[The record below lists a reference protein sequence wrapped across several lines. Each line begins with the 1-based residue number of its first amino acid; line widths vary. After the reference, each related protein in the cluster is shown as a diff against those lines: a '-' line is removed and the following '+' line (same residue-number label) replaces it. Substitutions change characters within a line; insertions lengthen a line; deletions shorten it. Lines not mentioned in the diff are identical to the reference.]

1 MFHDEWIRYSRSPG
15 ASSLVYGDEKRR
27 IFIEVFEED
36 GAFVGKIVHWSDDAI
51 SSAEI
56 CRKQSWPEAWAAA
69 KAIAWGVHFA
79 LNESKEVA

>member
-1 MFHDEWIRYSRSPG
+1 MFHEEGSKYSMSPG

-36 GAFVGKIVHWSDDAI
+36 EAFVGEIVHWSDDAI

-56 CRKQSWPEAWAAA
+56 CREDSWPAAWAAA
-69 KAIAWGVHFA
+69 QAVAFGVQFA
-79 LNESKEVA
+79 LMASKEVA